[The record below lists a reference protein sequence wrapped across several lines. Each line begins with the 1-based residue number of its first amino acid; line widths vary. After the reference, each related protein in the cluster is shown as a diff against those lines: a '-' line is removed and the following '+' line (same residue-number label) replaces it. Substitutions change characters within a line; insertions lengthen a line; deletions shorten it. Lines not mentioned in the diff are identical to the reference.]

1 MVSRTKK
8 AVAAKAS
15 DTITFKKSELIKK
28 LKYFL
33 ENENACDGDWLHKV
47 KTQFLGQKSSDIVVT
62 LSVPATICLNMCF
75 DEDLRTKAAVE
86 EELNRI
92 CHEGEFDLDYG
103 NGSEYEVI
111 KIEKC
116 S

>member
-75 DEDLRTKAAVE
+75 DEDLPTKARKNSIAYAMRVSLILTTVTAVST
-86 EELNRI
+86 R
-92 CHEGEFDLDYG
+92 
-103 NGSEYEVI
+103 
-111 KIEKC
+111 
-116 S
+116 